1 MKRFVIYDSQ
11 YGNTQKIAEAVAK
24 SISGKLLRVSD
35 TDSKDLTGAEI
46 LIVGSPTQGGQPT
59 QKIQTF
65 LSTIPK
71 GSLKNVK
78 VAAFDT
84 RFSEN
89 KVNFALK
96 ILIKTIGCAA
106 PKIAKS
112 LEAKGGNPIL
122 PPEGFIVKG
131 TEGPLAEG
139 ELERVKK
146 WINIYL

>member
-1 MKRFVIYDSQ
+1 MKKLVVYDSQ
-11 YGNTQKIAEAVAK
+11 HGNTQKIAGAIAK
-24 SISGKLLRVSD
+24 SISAKSRNVSETSIADLKNID
-35 TDSKDLTGAEI
+35 T

-65 LSTIPK
+65 LSLIPK

-84 RFSEN
+84 RFSEK
-89 KVNFALK
+89 KVSFALK

-139 ELERVKK
+139 ELERAKK
-146 WINIYL
+146 WINLYL